1 MKRIVQTLFLLA
13 ATMSLALVQSSAK
26 DSPAAPSSDVQ
37 TITQMENDWA
47 TALIKAD
54 SAFVDRI
61 EAPEY
66 LFTGPDGAMSN
77 RADGIAELKT
87 GVYVCTS
94 FKIDDLKVVVID
106 NTAIAY
112 GLETE
117 KSTYKKKDSS
127 GQFRFTDVYVKR
139 NGTWTA
145 VATHVSKVEIN

>member
-1 MKRIVQTLFLLA
+1 MNRIVQTLLLLA
-13 ATMSLALVQSSAK
+13 ATTSLALVQSSAK

-54 SAFVDRI
+54 AAFLDRI

-66 LFTGPDGAMSN
+66 LFTGPDGVMST
-77 RADGIAELKT
+77 RAENIADSKNN
-87 GVYVCTS
+87 VYVCAS
-94 FKIDDLKVVVID
+94 FKMDDLKVVVID

-139 NGTWTA
+139 NGTWKA
-145 VATHVSKVEIN
+145 VATHTSKVEKS